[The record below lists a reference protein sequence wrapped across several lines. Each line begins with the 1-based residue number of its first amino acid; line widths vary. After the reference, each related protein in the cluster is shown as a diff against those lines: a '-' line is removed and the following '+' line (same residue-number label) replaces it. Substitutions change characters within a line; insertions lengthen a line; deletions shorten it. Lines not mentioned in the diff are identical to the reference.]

1 MVINIFLTI
10 GRTGQFTFLMTSIF
24 LAIMYFRNNWK
35 YILYSLV
42 GLVIVFILAFNFSS
56 NTNARMKHGYSD
68 IEKVIKE
75 KDFNTSWGIR
85 LSSYIIIPDIIK
97 DERFNIF
104 YGMGYCKVND
114 NIMDIQLNKFG
125 KDSGFKDTFGYLH
138 NTYIS
143 MLAGTGFVGFVI
155 FIIFWFYL
163 FFVRI
168 EDYYL
173 SFIRY
178 ANMFVITFQGI
189 SNELFWQHEI
199 MLLSAVFISITT
211 YVTTKNNKE
220 ELNA

>member
-1 MVINIFLTI
+1 MF
-10 GRTGQFTFLMTSIF
+10 G
-24 LAIMYFRNNWK
+24 Y
-35 YILYSLV
+35 
-42 GLVIVFILAFNFSS
+42 VIVAVMLLFVGDVVDN
-56 NTNARMKHGYSD
+56 
-68 IEKVIKE
+68 VI
-75 KDFNTSWGIR
+75 
-85 LSSYIIIPDIIK
+85 
-97 DERFNIF
+97 
-104 YGMGYCKVND
+104 
-114 NIMDIQLNKFG
+114 
-125 KDSGFKDTFGYLH
+125 
-138 NTYIS
+138 
-143 MLAGTGFVGFVI
+143 VGFVI